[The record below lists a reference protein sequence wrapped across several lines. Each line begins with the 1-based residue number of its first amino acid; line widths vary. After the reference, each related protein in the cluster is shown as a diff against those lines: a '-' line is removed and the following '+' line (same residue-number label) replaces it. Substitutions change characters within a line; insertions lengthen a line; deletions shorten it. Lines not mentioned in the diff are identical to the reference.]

1 VAKEDVLDKPVNQEL
16 QVLWENKVQLVTEVV
31 LVLLVKL
38 DFMV

>member
-16 QVLWENKVQLVTEVV
+16 QVLWENKVQPVTVVV